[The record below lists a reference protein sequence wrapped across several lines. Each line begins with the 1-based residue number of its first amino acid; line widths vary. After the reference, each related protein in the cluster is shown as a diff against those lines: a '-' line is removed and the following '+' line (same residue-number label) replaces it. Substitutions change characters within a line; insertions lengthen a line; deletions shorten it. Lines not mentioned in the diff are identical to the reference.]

1 MDLQFQQLLARLIR
15 TQRTA
20 ALGTLY
26 DGAPLV
32 SMVLYAPTADFS
44 AFYLHISRLA
54 QHTQA
59 ILRDPQVGLLIAE
72 PDTGAQDPQTL
83 ARVSLQGSTSEV
95 LRSDPDYEAIRAFY
109 LQRFPTATMTLSLG
123 DFAFFRIVPSRGRFV
138 AGFGQIFNL
147 TAATLQAAA
156 LAHPATSPI
165 EAQ

>member
-1 MDLQFQQLLARLIR
+1 MDAQSQKLLVTLIR

-20 ALGTLY
+20 ALGTLH

-32 SMVLYAPTADFS
+32 SMVLYAPTADCS

-59 ILRDPQVGLLIAE
+59 ILRDSQVGLLIAE

-83 ARVSLQGSTSEV
+83 ARVSLQGTASEV
-95 LRSDPDYEAIRAFY
+95 LRTDADDEAIRALY

-123 DFAFFRIVPSRGRFV
+123 DFAFFRVIPRRGRFV

-147 TAATLQAAA
+147 TGATLQAAA
-156 LAHPATSPI
+156 LAHPSTQPI
-165 EAQ
+165 ED

>member
-1 MDLQFQQLLARLIR
+1 MNLRSQQSLTYLIR

-20 ALGTLY
+20 ALGTLH

-83 ARVSLQGSTSEV
+83 ARVSLQGPASEV
-95 LRSDPDYEAIRAFY
+95 LRTDADYEAIRALY
-109 LQRFPTATMTLSLG
+109 LQRFPTAAMTLSLG
-123 DFAFFRIVPSRGRFV
+123 DFAFFRVIPSRGRFV
-138 AGFGQIFNL
+138 AGFG
-147 TAATLQAAA
+147 
-156 LAHPATSPI
+156 
-165 EAQ
+165 